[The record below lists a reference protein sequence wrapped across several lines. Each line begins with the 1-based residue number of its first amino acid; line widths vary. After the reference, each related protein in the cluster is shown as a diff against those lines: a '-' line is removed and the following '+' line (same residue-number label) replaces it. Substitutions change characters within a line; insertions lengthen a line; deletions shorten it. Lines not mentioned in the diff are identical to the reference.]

1 MTEYKSV
8 EWKWNDKWQS
18 VIFRNQYEKKVKKN
32 EAKQSKSKK
41 KYAKKRKKEKKIC
54 NKKTKQNKTRKPSPP
69 PPHPIKNKRLSNIV

>member
-41 KYAKKRKKEKKIC
+41 KYAKKRKK
-54 NKKTKQNKTRKPSPP
+54 NMQ
-69 PPHPIKNKRLSNIV
+69 